1 MKGNIIMKSFVA
13 ALVTLA
19 IAQVVPAQ
27 SPANV
32 ARPAGVSKDPASVPA
47 GTYKLDPRHTSVI
60 ARVGHGGG
68 TSFSTFRFG
77 TASGTLDWK
86 SADTAGVQLSV
97 SVDMTS
103 IETPVPNFA
112 SELIG
117 DRFLKTGQFHDATF
131 VSKNI
136 QRTAAN
142 AARIS
147 GDLTFMGQTRPAV
160 IDATMVGMAVGRSGP
175 VIGFS
180 GTLRFKRSDYG
191 FTAMT
196 GPIGD
201 EVEMLLDTEFGKV
214 P

>member
-1 MKGNIIMKSFVA
+1 MKCIVT

-19 IAQVVPAQ
+19 IAQAAPAQ
-27 SPANV
+27 APLNTP
-32 ARPAGVSKDPASVPA
+32 RPAGVSKDPASVPA

-60 ARVGHGGG
+60 ARIGHGGG
-68 TSFSTFRFG
+68 ISFSTFRFG
-77 TASGTLDWK
+77 IASGTLEWK
-86 SADTAGVQLSV
+86 AADPAGVQLSV
-97 SVDMTS
+97 NVDMTS

-131 VSKNI
+131 VSKSI
-136 QRTAAN
+136 QRVGPNTA
-142 AARIS
+142 RVS
-147 GDLTFMGQTRPAV
+147 GDLTFMGQTRPTV
-160 IDATMVGMAVGRSGP
+160 IDATMVGIAVGRSGP

-201 EVEMLLDTEFGKV
+201 EVEMLLDAEFGKV